1 MILDSHALLVTGGQ
15 PASAHERTN
24 MFNAQCSGAKS
35 HTFTTP
41 NGVKIRT
48 RKSTAYI
55 LVAYWSD
62 SLGTQKA
69 CIVCGSASLDKLR
82 RRRGF
87 QEYIIHLA
95 TGEVIR

>member
-1 MILDSHALLVTGGQ
+1 MS
-15 PASAHERTN
+15 
-24 MFNAQCSGAKS
+24 MFAPPPAKS

-48 RKSTAYI
+48 RKTTAYI

-62 SLGTQKA
+62 TLGSQRA
-69 CIVCGSASLDKLR
+69 AIVCGSASLDKLR
-82 RRRGF
+82 KRRGF

-95 TGEVIR
+95 TGEVFR